1 MAKPKTKPYGSAQR
15 WPGFALLGV
24 FVLGLAALLWS
35 NKGKTAGRQTILFVT
50 ADSKAEAIVRGTD
63 LFYQQYPDLAR
74 QIDVQVR
81 TKSNA
86 DPDVPLPAS
95 TMLLFYVHE
104 SDLLDQAKPYLE
116 RINGS
121 FGPSAGAPG
130 VKIAVGKAVRNYEDK
145 DIEALG
151 LSRDALTEQFME
163 VGSPQEISRLLAY
176 LLNRYAGYN
185 QLPVEKPVALPK
197 LGYVVMRNGQVAGFD
212 STYADWV
219 RHQQPDPKKPL
230 VAYMTNTSYAHQQ
243 LLNIERAVLRELER
257 RGVQP
262 MLVYGYPGSKMVKKL
277 LLDEAG
283 KARVQAVISAVFK
296 FSDIE
301 ATPLLAQMDVPV
313 LNAIDIYG
321 PTISE
326 WRSST
331 QGLSSMEVAWQLAT
345 PELVGLAPHTVIGGT
360 KLTGQMTVKEPI
372 PSGVARIVGR
382 TMRLLHLRQTPASER
397 RVAILYWNYP
407 PGKDNIGASY
417 LNVLRSIPTMLTD
430 LQRRGYDVRGFSAAG
445 AKTLEETIK
454 RRGRNVGRYA
464 PGELQKLVAEGG
476 LTTIAV
482 SEYKKWFAELQPA
495 YQRQV
500 TDHWGAPEK
509 ADIMTVQ
516 KGGELHLVL
525 PMIRLG
531 KVVVMP
537 QPDRAKTQDI
547 AALYH
552 SNTLPPHHQYI
563 AAYLW
568 LQRNTDVLIHTGTHG
583 THEWLEGKE
592 TGLSDRDSPEVLAG
606 DLPIMYPYNMDVVGE
621 GIVAKRRG
629 AATIIDH
636 LTPALGEAGL
646 SPELKKLAAMVKQ
659 WEKTQSLNPEG
670 TGAVLDQI
678 EASVRKMGI
687 AKDLEKNGWNTK
699 NLLKTSPTER
709 QKQMVEELQHYIEDI
724 REHSTPF
731 GLHTFGVSPTGKRLD
746 DFADII
752 AKSNPK
758 GQRTQFRTALMQCGP
773 EELKQLAHGLE
784 GGYIL
789 PATGNDPI
797 RNPTALPTG
806 RNFFSFDP
814 RVIPDP
820 YADSTA
826 RRLAS
831 AFVDNFR
838 KENKKYPDKIALEVW
853 GTETIRHQGMQEA
866 QGLAL
871 MGLRLVRDKLGRVE
885 DVELI
890 PRKELGRPRVDVLYS
905 ITGLYRDNFPM
916 LVDLLDKGVRLAAA
930 SPEADNAIRQHADS
944 LYTKLVKA
952 GIDTA
957 TARRRSLV
965 RCFAEPPGT
974 YGNKVADASYA
985 SGTWDNE
992 QQVADLYI
1000 ERSGYG
1006 YGQGFHG
1013 EKMTEEF
1020 KSALSGT
1027 DAIIHSR
1034 TTSLYMSLDNDDFA
1048 AYAGALALG
1057 VRRVDG
1063 GKSPPLMVADLRQK
1077 GAEQYVSIERF
1088 MGQELR
1094 SRYFNPEYIKG
1105 MQAEG
1110 YAGAK
1115 ELRESVDNLWGW
1127 AVAYPEV
1134 VNAEKW
1140 QEFYE
1145 VYLTDRYDLNMN
1157 EFFDKNSP
1165 HAKESMAA
1173 RMMEAVRKGYWK
1185 PSEAVKQDLAK
1196 QYVESVAKHG
1206 VSCGHTTCDHPELQQ
1221 YIKGVAETNGAIKPA
1236 DIAKWTRQVET
1247 ATGKTM
1253 TEALAQRKA
1262 DKARWKD
1269 PTRYEPTDKDKPTVA
1284 KAEPTP
1290 TQKVKGYKM
1299 VEEKVMTAESGPAKP
1314 TPVPGL
1320 YYLLL
1325 ASQAVCMLV
1334 GGLRRWV

>member
-1 MAKPKTKPYGSAQR
+1 MAKLKTNPTSGTPK
-15 WPGFALLGV
+15 WPGFALLAV
-24 FVLGLAALLWS
+24 FVLGLTVLLWS
-35 NKGKTAGRQTILFVT
+35 NRGKTAGRQTILFVT
-50 ADSKAEAIVRGTD
+50 ADSKAEAILRGTD

-74 QIDVQVR
+74 QVDVQVR

-86 DPDVPLPAS
+86 DEGLPLPAS
-95 TMLLFYVHE
+95 DMLLFYVHE
-104 SDLLDQAKPYLE
+104 SDMLDQFKTYLTE
-116 RINGS
+116 INTRFGS
-121 FGPSAGAPG
+121 QPG
-130 VKIAVGKAVRNYEDK
+130 VPAVKFALGKPNRNYEEK
-145 DIEALG
+145 DIDAMG
-151 LSRDALTEQFME
+151 LKRDILTEQYME
-163 VGSPQEISRLLAY
+163 TGSPQDISHLLAY

-185 QLPVEKPVALPK
+185 QLPIDKPVALPK
-197 LGYVVMRNGQVAGFD
+197 LGYVVMKNGQVAGFD
-212 STYADWV
+212 STFADWQ

-243 LLNIERAVLRELER
+243 LLNIERAVLKELER
-257 RGVQP
+257 RGAQP

-277 LLDEAG
+277 LIDEAG
-283 KARVQAVISAVFK
+283 KSRVKAVISAVFK

-326 WRSST
+326 WRSSM

-360 KLTGQMTVKEPI
+360 KLSGQMTVKDPI
-372 PSGVARIVGR
+372 PAGVERIVARA
-382 TMRLLHLRQTPASER
+382 MRLLHLQKTPASGR
-397 RVAILYWNYP
+397 KVAMLYWNYP

-417 LNVLRSIPTMLTD
+417 LNVLRSIPTMLAD
-430 LQRRGYDVRGFSAAG
+430 LQRRGYTVRGFDPKQPTA
-445 AKTLEETIK
+445 LEETIK

-464 PGELQKLVAEGG
+464 PGELAKMVAEGG
-476 LTTIAV
+476 LETIPV
-482 SEYKKWFAELQPA
+482 STYKKWFAELNPG

-500 TDHWGAPEK
+500 TDHWDAPEK
-509 ADIMTVQ
+509 SDIMTIQ
-516 KGGELHLVL
+516 KNGELHFVL

-531 KVVVMP
+531 NVLVMP
-537 QPDRAKTQDI
+537 QPDRAKTQDM
-547 AALYH
+547 AAMYH
-552 SNTLPPHHQYI
+552 SNTLPPHHQYV

-568 LQRNTDVLIHTGTHG
+568 LQRNVDVLIHTGTHG

-592 TGLSDRDSPEVLAG
+592 TGLSVRDSPEVLAG
-606 DLPIMYPYNMDVVGE
+606 DLPILYPYNMDVVGE

-646 SPELKKLAAMVKQ
+646 SPELQKLMGFVKQ

-687 AKDLEKNGWNTK
+687 AKDLEKNGWSAKT
-699 NLLKTSPTER
+699 LLKTSPAER
-709 QKQMVEELQHYIEDI
+709 QKQMVEKLQHYIEDI

-746 DFADII
+746 DFADIML
-752 AKSNPK
+752 KSNPK
-758 GQRTQFRTALMQCGP
+758 GQRSGFRNALMQCGP

-814 RVIPDP
+814 RTIPDA

-826 RRLAS
+826 RRLAE
-831 AFVDNFR
+831 AFVGNFK

-853 GTETIRHQGMQEA
+853 GTETIRHQGIQEA

-885 DVELI
+885 TVELI
-890 PRKELGRPRVDVLYS
+890 PRNELGRPRVDVLYS

-944 LYTKLVKA
+944 LYAKLTKA
-952 GIDTA
+952 GMDTA

-985 SGTWDNE
+985 SGSWDNE
-992 QQVADLYI
+992 KQVADLYI

-1013 EKMTEEF
+1013 EKMTDEF

-1048 AYAGALALG
+1048 AYAGAIAMG

-1063 GKSPPLMVADLRQK
+1063 GKSPPLMVADLRRK
-1077 GAEQYVSIERF
+1077 GQEQYVSIERF

-1105 MQAEG
+1105 MQQEG

-1145 VYLTDRYDLNMN
+1145 VFLTDRYDLKMA

-1185 PSEAVKQDLAK
+1185 PTDAVKKDLAK

-1221 YIKGVAETNGAIKPA
+1221 YIKGVAATNSNIKA
-1236 DIAKWTRQVET
+1236 SDVTKWVKQVET

-1253 TEALAQRKA
+1253 SEALAQRKIE
-1262 DKARWKD
+1262 KARWKD
-1269 PTRYEPTDKDKPTVA
+1269 PSRFDKLDKNDKAVA
-1284 KAEPTP
+1284 KNESAPA
-1290 TQKVKGYKM
+1290 QKVKGYKM
-1299 VEEKVMTAESGPAKP
+1299 VEEKVVTAQNSPSKPA
-1314 TPVPGL
+1314 PVPGL
-1320 YYLLL
+1320 YYILFGT
-1325 ASQAVCMLV
+1325 QALCLLV
-1334 GGLRRWV
+1334 GGLKRWI